1 VSLLLERVALRSAPD
16 NVSPRNIQQR
26 LHEILPPDY
35 SKDHRRFRPSNDIH
49 MKLRFDHLRRCKK
62 GRISKERWC
71 RSPTVLRPRTPIQQA
86 ISKPLSDLFEGY
98 AKAFRNYT
106 TSSETTPITSTD
118 LLDSQTVNPSLLLL
132 DGSSLPSNQDVGSTD
147 TTSAPV
153 GRLLDHQDQRSRI
166 NLDGGLARQ
175 QSPRLSSHPKE
186 AKSRIG
192 RLRGFEKE
200 LANKYSESDLK
211 HISSVLRFSSSNSWR
226 SSLSSLSSHA
236 SSLLS
241 KFFNRDTSII
251 EFDSSI
257 SRKDLSPTTQKVAA
271 SREAGPNALFRS
283 RAYDVLAEEDE
294 NWLQWLEESM
304 IQPVAKIPYYYG
316 ISPLNRWCCVSMLN
330 PLKNTLCEKCGFFPE
345 HRRAVSTR
353 RISYAYPSRVN
364 MLDFY
369 GNTPLHCAAA
379 SVERGKFGQIKS
391 IVLQGVDVTICNTF
405 GETFL
410 HVLCGKGP
418 TTTTDMIEFVE
429 MLGHLSRVNFPFSKP
444 DHHGRT
450 ILHKL
455 IQHSPNTHGISFL
468 SQTFSFMKPNI
479 SWQDNAGFRVD
490 RFLEDPNHKAP
501 GATHEELLVA
511 LVAPFRGSCSNF
523 PFFEPSQ
530 NNRVLAS
537 SWLRLK
543 RRPWCVTS
551 IDVAGDTPLTSL
563 LKYWT
568 LHWPLEDGLEI
579 SSYSGLRDIVEDM
592 ITLGVEIHMRD
603 RSGDTALA
611 IAARGGH
618 RAVIALLLEKGANV
632 HSRNYRGVGILRQ
645 LNLLMSAGTQNI
657 TFWASLWSS
666 HLVLID
672 AGAKYS
678 PTDHDEWM
686 LPISRRL
693 DAQRRTVAQPS
704 TFPRPPSSGVISH
717 PSITNSTVDWPQ
729 LQSQRAAFPQ
739 NDNNQTQASAYSR
752 DSIKPTPSRR
762 ARTPAMDTPSA
773 NGSVEI
779 FKSFRVSMGD
789 PCYKV
794 LPAALKRYNITA
806 PWEQYSLY
814 IVYGDQ
820 ERCLGMEEK
829 PLILFEQLDKAGK
842 RPMFMLRWLPNTT
855 ADTQHSPS
863 MPASLSAS

>member
-1 VSLLLERVALRSAPD
+1 
-16 NVSPRNIQQR
+16 
-26 LHEILPPDY
+26 
-35 SKDHRRFRPSNDIH
+35 

-71 RSPTVLRPRTPIQQA
+71 RSPPVLRWSRTPIQQG

-98 AKAFRNYT
+98 AKAFRNYA

-132 DGSSLPSNQDVGSTD
+132 DGSSLPSNRDVGSND
-147 TTSAPV
+147 ITSAPV
-153 GRLLDHQDQRSRI
+153 GRLPDHQDQRSRI

-192 RLRGFEKE
+192 RLRGFKKE

-211 HISSVLRFSSSNSWR
+211 YISSVLRFSSSNSWR
-226 SSLSSLSSHA
+226 SSLSSLSSRA

-257 SRKDLSPTTQKVAA
+257 SQKDLSPMTQMAAA

-283 RAYDVLAEEDE
+283 RAYDVPAEEDE
-294 NWLQWLEESM
+294 NWLEWLEESM
-304 IQPVAKIPYYYG
+304 IQPVAKIPHYYD

-330 PLKNTLCEKCGFFPE
+330 PLANTLCEKCGFFPE
-345 HRRAVSTR
+345 HRRAVLTR
-353 RISYAYPSRVN
+353 RISYADPSRVN
-364 MLDFY
+364 ILDFY

-379 SVERGKFGQIKS
+379 SVERGKFGQIRS
-391 IVLQGVDVTICNTF
+391 MVLQGVDVTICNTF

-418 TTTTDMIEFVE
+418 TTSTDMVEFVE
-429 MLGHLSRVNFPFSKP
+429 MLRHLSRVNFPFSKP

-450 ILHKL
+450 VLHKL
-455 IQHSPNTHGISFL
+455 IQHSPNTHNISFL
-468 SQTFSFMKPNI
+468 SQTFSIMKPNI

-490 RFLEDPNHKAP
+490 RFLEDPNHKISH
-501 GATHEELLVA
+501 ATHEELLIA
-511 LVAPFRGSCSNF
+511 LVVPFRGSCSNF
-523 PFFEPSQ
+523 AFFEPSQ
-530 NNRVLAS
+530 NNRSLAS

-568 LHWPLEDGLEI
+568 LPDHSSLEDGLEI
-579 SSYSGLRDIVEDM
+579 PSHSGLRDIVEDM

-618 RAVIALLLEKGANV
+618 RAVIVLLLEKGANV
-632 HSRNYRGVGILRQ
+632 HSRNYRGVGILLQ
-645 LNLLMSAGTQNI
+645 LNLLISANTQNV
-657 TFWASLWSS
+657 TFWALLWSCY
-666 HLVLID
+666 LILTD
-672 AGAKYS
+672 AGAKRS

-704 TFPRPPSSGVISH
+704 TFPKPPSSGVISH
-717 PSITNSTVDWPQ
+717 PSFIGSTLAGHSQP
-729 LQSQRAAFPQ
+729 QSQPGTFPQ
-739 NDNNQTQASAYSR
+739 NDNNQTQASAYPR
-752 DSIKPTPSRR
+752 DSAKPTPSRR
-762 ARTPAMDTPSA
+762 ARTPAIDTPSA

-779 FKSFRVSMGD
+779 FTSVRVSMED

-794 LPAALKRYNITA
+794 
-806 PWEQYSLY
+806 
-814 IVYGDQ
+814 
-820 ERCLGMEEK
+820 
-829 PLILFEQLDKAGK
+829 
-842 RPMFMLRWLPNTT
+842 
-855 ADTQHSPS
+855 
-863 MPASLSAS
+863 SARGAQKI